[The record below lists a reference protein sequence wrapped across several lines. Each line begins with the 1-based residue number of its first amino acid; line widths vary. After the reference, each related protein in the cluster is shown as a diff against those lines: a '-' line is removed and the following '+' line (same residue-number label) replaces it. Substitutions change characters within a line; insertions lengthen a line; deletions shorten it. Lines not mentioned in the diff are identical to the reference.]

1 MAGLVY
7 GGRFEQMMNEFCSP
21 RNIAAT
27 ASKFKDLER
36 QHGSYTFGKFAR
48 HFLPNPEEFSNWDRD
63 SGNIAEPI
71 QQRLTEVISTN
82 LKSESPLPMVLKV
95 SENVDATHDLHVSV
109 FAHHG
114 QIHIGLLMLC
124 PNTSLR

>member
-36 QHGSYTFGKFAR
+36 QHGSYAFGKFAR

-63 SGNIAEPI
+63 SGSIAEPI

-109 FAHHG
+109 FAYNG

>member
-21 RNIAAT
+21 QNIAAT
-27 ASKFKDLER
+27 ASKFNDLER
-36 QHGSYTFGKFAR
+36 QHGSYAFGKFAR

-63 SGNIAEPI
+63 SGAIADPI
-71 QQRLTEVISTN
+71 RQRLTDVISAN
-82 LKSESPLPMVLKV
+82 LKSKSPLPMVLKV
-95 SENVDATHDLHVSV
+95 SENVDNTHDLHVSV
-109 FAHHG
+109 FAYNG
-114 QIHIGLLMLC
+114 QMYIGLLMLC

>member
-21 RNIAAT
+21 RKIAAT

-63 SGNIAEPI
+63 SGSIAEPI

-95 SENVDATHDLHVSV
+95 SENVDNTHDLDVRV
-109 FAHHG
+109 LAYNG
-114 QIHIGLLMLC
+114 QMYIGLLMLC